1 MPICDSHSYLK
12 HEQEIHK
19 KIEKISE
26 FLGFSAFFFAFES
39 SCDYMHSNRSFLY
52 NNRVNATATQNPI
65 NICRGVSKR
74 LIWTNISI
82 IYFKRLLNKN

>member
-26 FLGFSAFFFAFES
+26 FFGFSAFFLHLNHHVITCIAIG
-39 SCDYMHSNRSFLY
+39 HSYITLELMQLQPKILSIYAVVF
-52 NNRVNATATQNPI
+52 QN
-65 NICRGVSKR
+65 G
-74 LIWTNISI
+74 
-82 IYFKRLLNKN
+82 